1 MSVQDMGEVP
11 PSEAKMEFLGMSQG
25 TESQRSQ
32 RYLLSSKNVVL
43 ILMSSLKGTIFL

>member
-25 TESQRSQ
+25 TESQRS
-32 RYLLSSKNVVL
+32 LLKMLS
-43 ILMSSLKGTIFL
+43 